1 MELIGEEEIQEVLE
15 VMRSGYLFRYGISL
29 GSEVDPRFKGK
40 VYQIEKEIAEYC
52 GLRHAVAVNSG
63 TSALLTALC
72 GLGIGPGDE
81 VIAPGYTFIASLSS
95 IIYSRAIP
103 VLAEVDRTFNLDP
116 DDVIAKITPRTKG
129 IMAVHMM
136 GNPARLDE
144 LKAIAD
150 KHGLFLIEDCAQ
162 AFGATYRGKPVGS
175 IGHAGA
181 FSFNVYKT
189 ITSGDGGMV
198 VTNDEEVYKR
208 CFAFH
213 DQGHSPLRTGVE
225 IGKRPFIGLDLRFTE
240 MQAAILVAQLRKLPR
255 IVGHLRTNKHRYK
268 ELISELPG
276 IQFRELT
283 DPDGDLATMLTVI
296 MPSEEIARAI
306 ANDLGTKVAADA
318 GWHVYN
324 NMEQILEQR
333 TVTPVKCPFSCSPY
347 TDNGGTMRYWKG
359 MLPRTD
365 ALFARSINISIG
377 VSDPGLSSAFGV
389 TMRDGL
395 DVVAER
401 ANRFCEVAKRHLTP
415 PRSSTVARGS
425 GP

>member
-15 VMRSGYLFRYGISL
+15 VLRGGYLFRYGISL
-29 GSEVDPRFKGK
+29 GAEVDPRFKGK
-40 VYQIEKEIAEYC
+40 VYQVEREIADYC
-52 GLRHAVAVNSG
+52 GVRYAVAVNSG

-72 GLGIGPGDE
+72 GLGVGPGDE
-81 VIAPGYTFIASLSS
+81 VIVPGYTFIASLSS
-95 IIYSRAIP
+95 VIYARAVP

-116 DDVIAKITPRTKG
+116 ADVRAKVTPRTRA

-150 KHGLFLIEDCAQ
+150 EHGLLLIEDCAQ
-162 AFGATYRGKPVGS
+162 AFGATYKGRPVGS

-198 VTNDEEVYKR
+198 VTDDEEVYRR

-225 IGKRPFIGLDLRFTE
+225 IGQRPFVGLDLRFTE
-240 MQAAILVAQLRKLPR
+240 LQAAVLIAQFRKLPR
-255 IVGHLRTNKHRYK
+255 ILAHLRANKKRYK
-268 ELISELPG
+268 ELIADLSGLE
-276 IQFRELT
+276 FRELP
-283 DPDGDLATMLTVI
+283 DPEGDCATMLTVI
-296 MPSEEIARAI
+296 LPTEEVARRVAHE
-306 ANDLGTKVAADA
+306 LGTKVVADA
-318 GWHVYN
+318 GWHVYS

-333 TVTPVKCPFSCSPY
+333 TVTPEKCPFTCSPY
-347 TDNGGTMRYWKG
+347 TCRGGQMRYWKG

-365 ALFARSINISIG
+365 SLLVRSINIGIG

-395 DVVAER
+395 AEVEER
-401 ANRFCEVAKRHLTP
+401 ASRFRRVAAPHL
-415 PRSSTVARGS
+415 AGRGS